1 MMTSAPPS
9 SFLSLSLFMSFIP
22 SLPIQR
28 NLNHN
33 TNNTT
38 LPILLSP
45 SLSSDSSQSE
55 TEDPALL
62 LAAGAQSRLRR
73 RPAVAVHHTM
83 LPADNADT
91 GVAISCGRMRG
102 PEEGQ
107 WWDQGRA
114 GVGIAGMLP
123 DEASSSSAPRS
134 EREREREM
142 EARRST
148 GCAARVHARAHAHVL
163 PGGRRCWVGY
173 PNSESLEVVW
183 HTVIPLERMYFRDAE
198 ERAMLGLDEGQG
210 NCACVVEAVGC
221 AVCGNPLGALHK
233 PCRVH
238 QSRKGPAHYLFLPS
252 AVSPSIDD
260 APIASTS
267 STTHPRPNH
276 RANQLYP
283 FPQPLPHAHPNL
295 YTRAPARPRPHPPRT
310 LTRTPQFIPS
320 VSQFLP
326 PSAAVTSSS
335 NLDANS
341 GSRADRHVSSRE
353 FSGST
358 RNQNQENRANANAS
372 RSTGDASTNSHG
384 GGERERDRYR
394 RHRAVGTGTRS
405 SAPLAIDATAIGDF
419 VNRSRDVAMRM
430 STNTNA
436 GDVNA
441 NDTTN
446 TTANANNNDNNVPT
460 TAEAGSNTL
469 YESLIR
475 EVSSWTLPTF
485 YEGVESQ
492 MEGAEGESTLEGDSQ
507 REEELSTTRPD
518 GLPRSVLDGAEAEE
532 AFRAFMERTM
542 EERERVGSTDVN
554 IRMDDPSNIV
564 ASAGAVPAVSSSAT
578 AIPIP
583 MPIPVQAHEE
593 DGDADPLPADGGTTQ
608 DPIPET
614 PSAARR
620 GRGSGRR

>member
-1 MMTSAPPS
+1 
-9 SFLSLSLFMSFIP
+9 MSFIP

-91 GVAISCGRMRG
+91 GVAVSCGRMRG
-102 PEEGQ
+102 AEEGQ

-114 GVGIAGMLP
+114 GVAGMLP

-134 EREREREM
+134 ERERRREM

-221 AVCGNPLGALHK
+221 AVCGNPLGALHR

-252 AVSPSIDD
+252 APTPAKAKPT
-260 APIASTS
+260 APWPTNST
-267 STTHPRPNH
+267 
-276 RANQLYP
+276 P
-283 FPQPLPHAHPNL
+283 FPQPLPHAHPHL
-295 YTRAPARPRPHPPRT
+295 YTPARPRPHPPRT
-310 LTRTPQFIPS
+310 HLIPPISQFFPSSSGPSHSIPS
-320 VSQFLP
+320 
-326 PSAAVTSSS
+326 SAAPPHNIPSSPAPGYIAAS
-335 NLDANS
+335 NLDGDGN
-341 GSRADRHVSSRE
+341 SRARHASRE

-358 RNQNQENRANANAS
+358 RNQNQENRANAS
-372 RSTGDASTNSHG
+372 RNTGDASTNININSHG
-384 GGERERDRYR
+384 LGGGERERERDRYR
-394 RHRAVGTGTRS
+394 RHRAVGTGIRS

-430 STNTNA
+430 TTNTNA

-446 TTANANNNDNNVPT
+446 TTNTANANNNDNNVPS

-475 EVSSWTLPTF
+475 EVSGWTLPTF
-485 YEGVESQ
+485 DEGVESQ
-492 MEGAEGESTLEGDSQ
+492 SEGEEGESNVEGEEGESTLEGDSQ
-507 REEELSTTRPD
+507 REEEPRTTTTTTRPD

-532 AFRAFMERTM
+532 AFRAFMERVG
-542 EERERVGSTDVN
+542 RESTDVN

-564 ASAGAVPAVSSSAT
+564 AGASAVPAVSSSAT
-578 AIPIP
+578 VIP
-583 MPIPVQAHEE
+583 MPMPVPVQAHEE
-593 DGDADPLPADGGTTQ
+593 DGDADPLPTDGGTTQ

-614 PSAARR
+614 LSAARR